1 MYNISKLRKWDY
13 HRGYL
18 QLLNQLDVSNTHG
31 TYRTYVIS
39 YEKFR
44 RQYNKLTS
52 TIFVMRDKDKVIASG
67 SIFIEKKFTHNLGS
81 VGHIEDIVVD
91 KAYKK
96 EGLGRQILDKLI
108 NYAKKNGCCE
118 VVSNCTEKNI
128 RFYKKCRFIREETKM
143 VYKIKD

>member
-13 HRGYL
+13 TRGYL
-18 QLLNQLDVSNTHG
+18 QLLNQLDEPNNNRTH
-31 TYRTYVIS
+31 VIS

-52 TIFVMRDKDKVIASG
+52 NIFVMRDKNKVIASG

-91 KAYKK
+91 KNYRK
-96 EGLGRQILDKLI
+96 EGLGKQILDKLI
-108 NYAKKNGCCE
+108 NYAKGNGCYE

-128 RFYKKCRFIREETKM
+128 RFYKKCRFIRKETKM